1 MGLVTMRFDSL
12 EAFLLMDGHGLFVW
26 MSYGITLLVLSVNL
40 WWPRHVRKKLIKTEK
55 RFRQRIDVESGDHQ

>member
-1 MGLVTMRFDSL
+1 MGPVTMRFDSL

-26 MSYGITLLVLSVNL
+26 MSYSITLLVLSVNL